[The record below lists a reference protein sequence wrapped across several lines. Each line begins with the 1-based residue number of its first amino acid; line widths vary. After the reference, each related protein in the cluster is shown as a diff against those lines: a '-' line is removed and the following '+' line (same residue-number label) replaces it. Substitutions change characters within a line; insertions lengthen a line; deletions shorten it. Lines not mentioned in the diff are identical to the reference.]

1 MKKEVFFAIFLGL
14 FLGIII
20 TYGLYRARTT
30 LLSKPN
36 TNILNATPSPL
47 PQNSPLGSLSI
58 TSPEDEIIQSSAQL
72 TVAGTTEA
80 HSFVVI
86 IVNDQ
91 DHITTADD
99 SGAFSV
105 EITLEKGSNVILIK
119 SMDEDG
125 KVVED
130 ERTVIYTTTSLDD
143 TAPESTESATRT
155 NEDL

>member
-14 FLGIII
+14 LLGVII

-47 PQNSPLGSLSI
+47 PKTSPLGSLSI
-58 TSPEDEIIQSSAQL
+58 TSPDDETIQSTSDL
-72 TVAGTTEA
+72 TVAGTTQA
-80 HSFVVI
+80 NSFVVI
-86 IVNDQ
+86 IVNDE
-91 DHITTADD
+91 DHITTADA

-105 EITLEKGSNVILIK
+105 EVTLDKGSNVILIK

-125 KVVED
+125 KLVED

-143 TAPESTESATRT
+143 TEAEATESATKT
-155 NEDL
+155 ESDQ